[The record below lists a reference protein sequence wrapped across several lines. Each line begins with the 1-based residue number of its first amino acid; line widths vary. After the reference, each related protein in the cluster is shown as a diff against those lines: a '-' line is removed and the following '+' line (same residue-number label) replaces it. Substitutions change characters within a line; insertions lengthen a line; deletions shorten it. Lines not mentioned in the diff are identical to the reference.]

1 MNQLKDG
8 LICSVCHGGK
18 VLTNS
23 VGKSVLCPQCS
34 GRGYLPNTEEIK
46 EEQGNKKRVL
56 LKGQRKNVAIVYSGS
71 CRSLTQYTGTTKV
84 IGGSITGYI
93 KSIKAVYRVV
103 DQDRVK
109 DNGTQ
114 ASAEGVIDVPL
125 ANPADVDAADL
136 ILYDD
141 LTEDWEQTK
150 IDDYIPNVKE
160 WLNKEIEKQFKPV
173 EEVSDPPWQG
183 EQVNGG
189 ELGFDWY

>member
-1 MNQLKDG
+1 M
-8 LICSVCHGGK
+8 
-18 VLTNS
+18 
-23 VGKSVLCPQCS
+23 
-34 GRGYLPNTEEIK
+34 
-46 EEQGNKKRVL
+46 
-56 LKGQRKNVAIVYSGS
+56 AIVYSGS

-141 LTEDWEQTK
+141 LTEDWAQTK

-173 EEVSDPPWQG
+173 EENSDPPWQG
-183 EQVNGG
+183 A
-189 ELGFDWY
+189 